1 MCWAKSYTWPF
12 HLYIFLVRV
21 SIQSFVQILLI
32 WILLLMI
39 DFHKVWTQVLCQIY
53 RCMDFK
59 HFLHFGDRYRYCYC
73 CSGVKSHWTLCDP
86 KSCSMPGS
94 PILHY
99 LPEFAQT
106 HVQWV
111 SDAIQQSH
119 ILSPPSPPSLNISQH
134 QGLFQWVGSSQQ
146 MAKELEIQHQHQS
159 FQWISRVALFQDWL
173 VWSFCYWRDSQE
185 SSPEPQFESIYFS
198 ALSLLY
204 GPTLFMVLTLHDY
217 WEKI

>member
-1 MCWAKSYTWPF
+1 
-12 HLYIFLVRV
+12 
-21 SIQSFVQILLI
+21 
-32 WILLLMI
+32 MI
-39 DFHKVWTQVLCQIY
+39 DFHKVCIQVLCQIY

-59 HFLHFGDRYRYCYC
+59 HFPHFWDRYRYCYC

-86 KSCSMPGS
+86 KSCSTPGS

-119 ILSPPSPPSLNISQH
+119 ILSPPSPPTLSLSQH

-159 FQWISRVALFQDWL
+159 FQRISRVAFFSGLTGLILLLSKGLSRVFSRTTIWKHLFFSPQPSL
-173 VWSFCYWRDSQE
+173 WSYS
-185 SSPEPQFESIYFS
+185 
-198 ALSLLY
+198 LY
-204 GPTLFMVLTLHDY
+204 GPNLT
-217 WEKI
+217 